1 MILDILKYVVTLHR
15 INNFPMIRKIL
26 SLLLLFVPIYI
37 MAQNTPDSTAQT
49 EEQRIEISNRKCRLE
64 FTDLGLI
71 SAQNSSK
78 DFLVYEVPGMS
89 AAELK
94 AATLNTIL
102 SMYCSPKDVV
112 TTLSE
117 NMIQL
122 EGYISRAYFSKAGD
136 SLYPVDFTFTWTMQ
150 FKDGKIR
157 INIPKIKQIY
167 ITGVPLMGSLKLDM
181 TKPIQVLVDDDS
193 NRSMVAYSLNKLI
206 DAICKNVK
214 SANDW

>member
-1 MILDILKYVVTLHR
+1 
-15 INNFPMIRKIL
+15 
-26 SLLLLFVPIYI
+26 
-37 MAQNTPDSTAQT
+37 
-49 EEQRIEISNRKCRLE
+49 
-64 FTDLGLI
+64 
-71 SAQNSSK
+71 
-78 DFLVYEVPGMS
+78 
-89 AAELK
+89 
-94 AATLNTIL
+94 
-102 SMYCSPKDVV
+102 
-112 TTLSE
+112 
-117 NMIQL
+117 MIQL